1 VPATVVLLGI
11 TSMLT
16 DVSSE
21 MVTAVLPLYLTYE
34 LRFSAVQ
41 FGAYAGL
48 TEGVQALVRIAGG
61 VAADRGSRHKGVALS
76 GYITSAISRI
86 AILFTGGGWF
96 ATTGVL
102 LADRAGKGIRT
113 APRDAMISL
122 ASPPGALGRSFGV
135 HRALDAI
142 GALTGPLLA
151 FAILAA
157 IPDSYRAVFLV
168 SFSVAVV
175 GVAVLALFVPRTP
188 AVPARGADRSGLL
201 RDAVG
206 SAPVRRIAAAATLLG
221 LLTIGDAFV
230 FLAYRRVADIR
241 LEFFPLLFTG
251 VAVVYMALAVPVGR
265 LADRIGRRPVFL
277 AGYALLGL
285 VYVSLLEPP
294 PGVVGLAVV
303 VGGLGA
309 FYASTD
315 GVLMAA
321 ASELL
326 GGRNRA
332 TGLAVV
338 ATGTAVGRFA
348 ASLSFGALWTTF
360 GPRTALACFAI
371 ATPIAVAV
379 SWMLTAPS
387 DSAVEAARP

>member
-1 VPATVVLLGI
+1 
-11 TSMLT
+11 
-16 DVSSE
+16 
-21 MVTAVLPLYLTYE
+21 
-34 LRFSAVQ
+34 
-41 FGAYAGL
+41 
-48 TEGVQALVRIAGG
+48 
-61 VAADRGSRHKGVALS
+61 
-76 GYITSAISRI
+76 
-86 AILFTGGGWF
+86 
-96 ATTGVL
+96 
-102 LADRAGKGIRT
+102 
-113 APRDAMISL
+113 
-122 ASPPGALGRSFGV
+122 
-135 HRALDAI
+135 
-142 GALTGPLLA
+142 
-151 FAILAA
+151 
-157 IPDSYRAVFLV
+157 
-168 SFSVAVV
+168 
-175 GVAVLALFVPRTP
+175 
-188 AVPARGADRSGLL
+188 
-201 RDAVG
+201 
-206 SAPVRRIAAAATLLG
+206 VRRIAAAATLLG